1 MARPLSVLTLDQT
14 QVDFPILKIVVPQ
27 IGHDVFDLYYRKR
40 IQPLPLESAD

>member
-27 IGHDVFDLYYRKR
+27 IGHCPFVAC
-40 IQPLPLESAD
+40 LPFFMV